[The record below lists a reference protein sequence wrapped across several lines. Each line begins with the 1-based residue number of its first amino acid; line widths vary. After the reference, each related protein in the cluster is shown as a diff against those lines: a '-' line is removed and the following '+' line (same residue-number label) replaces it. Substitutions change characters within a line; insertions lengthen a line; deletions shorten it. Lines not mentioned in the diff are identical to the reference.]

1 MSLLEVQKIS
11 KQLQGGL
18 LIDQISFGQE
28 ALQKI
33 AITGESGAGKT
44 TLLKMI
50 SGHAQPD
57 NGTILFNGTRVMGP
71 EEKLLAGH
79 KEIGY
84 LSQEHELLHNYKV
97 EDLVWF
103 GNNLSDEEASNLF
116 EICQIDNMMKRK
128 TDQLSGGEKQR
139 IALCMLLIKSP
150 KMLIMDEPFSNLDPI
165 HTDIL
170 KAVLE
175 NITERLQITCLLTSH
190 DPNDTLSWANEIIVM
205 KDGKI
210 IQKGTPEVIYHQ
222 PVNEYV
228 AGMFGRYNLLTPG
241 QATLF
246 GIEANEKDVIIR
258 PEDFTISTNSEN
270 GVSGIVKKISFW
282 GSFYEVEVT
291 VDDFKIIVRTGKN
304 EWRVGEKA
312 FLIAI

>member
-103 GNNLSDEEASNLF
+103 GNNLSDEEAATLF
-116 EICQIDNMMKRK
+116 EICQIDNLMKRK
-128 TDQLSGGEKQR
+128 TDQLSGEKNR
-139 IALCMLLIKSP
+139 EL
-150 KMLIMDEPFSNLDPI
+150 
-165 HTDIL
+165 H
-170 KAVLE
+170 
-175 NITERLQITCLLTSH
+175 
-190 DPNDTLSWANEIIVM
+190 
-205 KDGKI
+205 
-210 IQKGTPEVIYHQ
+210 
-222 PVNEYV
+222 YV
-228 AGMFGRYNLLTPG
+228 
-241 QATLF
+241 
-246 GIEANEKDVIIR
+246 
-258 PEDFTISTNSEN
+258 
-270 GVSGIVKKISFW
+270 
-282 GSFYEVEVT
+282 
-291 VDDFKIIVRTGKN
+291 
-304 EWRVGEKA
+304 
-312 FLIAI
+312 